1 MEELSSK
8 VLLRIELSSESAWLT
23 FHMLCVSPQ
32 PRQAMTGSP
41 EISAR
46 PLLRYYA
53 PLIVWLEK
61 RVEEEDIPLGW

>member
-1 MEELSSK
+1 
-8 VLLRIELSSESAWLT
+8 
-23 FHMLCVSPQ
+23 MLCVSPQ